1 MYTSCEK
8 GFNKVYKKN
17 KKIFKSMNID
27 NFFIEVLLIAWIPVI
42 CPVTLGLAWGQPKP
56 DLPYRRSGFARDIK
70 PLFPLEHKV
79 IIGLIQSKLSLF

>member
-1 MYTSCEK
+1 
-8 GFNKVYKKN
+8 
-17 KKIFKSMNID
+17 MNID
-27 NFFIEVLLIAWIPVI
+27 NFFIEVLLIEWIPII

-70 PLFPLEHKV
+70 PSFPLEHKV

>member
-1 MYTSCEK
+1 
-8 GFNKVYKKN
+8 
-17 KKIFKSMNID
+17 MNID
-27 NFFIEVLLIAWIPVI
+27 NFFNQVLLIALIPVI